1 MAYIKAYI
9 YNTESEVNNSLN
21 LINSSLG
28 IPISVDAIT
37 QTYTNF
43 EFNNGKYIIKS
54 DEVIESVLGLPSDFD
69 YINKEIITPIF

>member
-9 YNTESEVNNSLN
+9 YNTQFEVENALN

-43 EFNNGKYIIKS
+43 DFNNGKYIIKHDS
-54 DEVIESVLGLPSDFD
+54 IIENVLGLPSNFD
-69 YINKEIITPIF
+69 YINHEIIFQ

>member
-9 YNTESEVNNSLN
+9 YDTQIEAEKALN
-21 LINSSLG
+21 LINLTLK

-43 EFNNGKYIIKS
+43 EFNNEKYIIKS
-54 DEVIESVLGLPSDFD
+54 DEIIENILGIPSDFN
-69 YINKEIITPIF
+69 YIYELKQ

>member
-21 LINSSLG
+21 LINSTLG
-28 IPISVDAIT
+28 IPISIHSVT

-43 EFNNGKYIIKS
+43 DFNNGKYIIKHDS
-54 DEVIESVLGLPSDFD
+54 IIESVLGLASDFE
-69 YINKEIITPIF
+69 YISQEITFQ